1 MSRENSGLGGIGR
14 LIKIFI
20 VLGVLGGAGYYLW
33 AQFFSAAP
41 VGINYRTSPVTRGI
55 LTQVVTAAGQ
65 ISALVMVQVG
75 SQISGTIEKLNV
87 DFNDPVKEGQII
99 AELDAA
105 TYRAVVAQGEGD
117 LANARAAL
125 ELARLNAERKKQLIE
140 QKLSP
145 VADYDK
151 AIADLHQAEA
161 VEKMKIG
168 TLQRAQVDLRRCTI
182 LAPTDGIVI
191 SRKVDVGQTVAASLN
206 APVLFEIAHDLS
218 QMQIH
223 THVAEADVGGVE
235 PGQKV
240 DFAVDAF
247 PDRTFHG
254 VVGQVRNSPTTIDN
268 VVTYDTVINVDNAD
282 LKLKPGMTA
291 NVTIILAEKE
301 DVLLVANAAL
311 RWKPPEE
318 TPADTPPDVSNRRR
332 ERPAQRAPE
341 KKVYFLADGPNAK
354 PELVTI
360 TVGLSDG
367 IKSELLSGL
376 KEGQNVVT
384 GTVHP
389 AASGAP
395 NPMGNPFGGGP
406 PRR

>member
-1 MSRENSGLGGIGR
+1 MSSHAPSSFDIGR
-14 LIKIFI
+14 WIKWII
-20 VLGVLGGAGYYLW
+20 ALGILGAGGNYLW
-33 AQFFSAAP
+33 TQFFSAPP
-41 VGINYRTSPVTRGI
+41 VAITYRTSPVTRGK

-75 SQISGTIEKLNV
+75 SQISGTIEKINV

-105 TYRAVVAQGEGD
+105 TYRAIVAQGEGD

-125 ELARLNAERKKQLIE
+125 ELARLNAERKKQLME

-145 VADYDK
+145 IADYDK
-151 AIADLHQAEA
+151 AIADLPQAEA

-223 THVAEADVGGVE
+223 TNVAEADVGGVE

-240 DFAVDAF
+240 DFTVDAF
-247 PDRTFHG
+247 PDRTFPG

-268 VVTYDTVINVDNAD
+268 VVTYDTVINVDNSD

-318 TPADTPPDVSNRRR
+318 TPADNPPEVSNRRR
-332 ERPAQRAPE
+332 ERPAQRTPE
-341 KKVYFLADGPNAK
+341 KKVYVLADGPNAK

-367 IKSELLSGL
+367 IRSELLSGL

-384 GTVHP
+384 GTVRP